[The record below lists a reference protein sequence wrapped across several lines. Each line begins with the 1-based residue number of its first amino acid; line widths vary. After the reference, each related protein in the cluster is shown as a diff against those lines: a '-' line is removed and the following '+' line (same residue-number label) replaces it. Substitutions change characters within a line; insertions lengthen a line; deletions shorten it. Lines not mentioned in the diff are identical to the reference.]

1 LVLLTDDGYGQ
12 FVGCGRGGVAGKLGF
27 AQRFRASPE
36 ECIRKQS
43 RHTSARKRRKKTM
56 TQQVGELNPPYRLML
71 TPGPSS
77 VDPRVYRA
85 LATPLVGH
93 LDPWFKVCMDETQVL
108 LRQIFQ
114 TENRLTMPLSA
125 SGSGGIE
132 ASVLNVLE
140 DGDEAIVAVNGVFS
154 DRMYEIASRATTKVI
169 KVEAPYGLPVDAED
183 VRRAGKGKKIKM
195 IGLAHGETSSGV
207 VTKIDAYRKVADELG
222 ALLVVDTVASLAAVP
237 LHVDRERVDI
247 CFSGSQKAISAPPGM
262 SPITVSPAAE
272 EVFRRRKTKVQ
283 SWYFDLTTAMN
294 YWGKER
300 LYHHTPPISLIYALR
315 EAMRI
320 VVEEG
325 LEARWERHRVNQLAL
340 IAGVE
345 AMGLGLL
352 VKNPA
357 DRLPT
362 VTAVMIPNGIDDV
375 KVRNQLLEEFNIEI
389 AGGFGPVKGKIW
401 RVGLMGYCSQKPF
414 VLLFL
419 SAMEKVLQDQG
430 YRAPAGAGVA
440 AAIQSYSHV
449 ETAASVSR

>member
-1 LVLLTDDGYGQ
+1 
-12 FVGCGRGGVAGKLGF
+12 
-27 AQRFRASPE
+27 
-36 ECIRKQS
+36 
-43 RHTSARKRRKKTM
+43 M
-56 TQQVGELNPPYRLML
+56 MQQVGELNPPYRLML

-85 LATPLVGH
+85 LAGPLVGH
-93 LDPWFKVCMDETQVL
+93 LDPWFKTCMDETQVL

-132 ASVLNVLE
+132 ASVLNALE
-140 DGDEAIVAVNGVFS
+140 QGDEAIVAVNGVFS

-207 VTKIDAYRKVADELG
+207 VTKIDPYRKVADELG

-262 SPITVSPAAE
+262 SPITVSAAAE
-272 EVFRRRKTKVQ
+272 EVFRKRKTKVQ

-325 LEARWERHRVNQLAL
+325 LQARWERHRVNQLAL

-345 AMGLGLL
+345 AMGMGLL

-362 VTAVMIPNGIDDV
+362 VTAVMIPNGIDDG
-375 KVRNQLLEEFNIEI
+375 KARNQLLEEFNIEI

-440 AAIQSYSHV
+440 AAIQSYSHA
-449 ETAASVSR
+449 ETAAAVSR

>member
-1 LVLLTDDGYGQ
+1 
-12 FVGCGRGGVAGKLGF
+12 
-27 AQRFRASPE
+27 
-36 ECIRKQS
+36 
-43 RHTSARKRRKKTM
+43 M
-56 TQQVGELNPPYRLML
+56 TQIVGELNPPYRLML

-77 VDPRVYRA
+77 VDSRVYRA
-85 LATPLVGH
+85 LAAPLVGH
-93 LDPWFKVCMDETQVL
+93 LDPWFKICMDETQL
-108 LRQIFQ
+108 LMRQIFQ
-114 TENRLTMPLSA
+114 TGNRLTMPLSA

-132 ASVLNVLE
+132 ASVLNTLE
-140 DGDEAIVAVNGVFS
+140 EGDEAIVAVNGTFS
-154 DRMYEIASRATTKVI
+154 DRMYEIASRATTKVT

-183 VRRAGKGKKIKM
+183 MRKAGKGKKIKM

-207 VTKIDAYRKVADELG
+207 VTKLDAYRKVADELG

-237 LHVDRERVDI
+237 LHVDRERIDI

-272 EVFRRRKTKVQ
+272 DVFRKRKTKVQ

-315 EAMRI
+315 EAMRM

-362 VTAVMIPNGIDDV
+362 VTAVMIPSGIDDA
-375 KVRNQLLEEFNIEI
+375 KVRNQLLDEFNIEI

-401 RVGLMGYCSQKPF
+401 RVGLMGHCSQKPN

-419 SAMEKVLQDQG
+419 SALEKVLQEQG
-430 YRAPAGAGVA
+430 HRTHAGAGVA
-440 AAIQSYSHV
+440 AAIQSYSHA
-449 ETAASVSR
+449 ETATTVSR